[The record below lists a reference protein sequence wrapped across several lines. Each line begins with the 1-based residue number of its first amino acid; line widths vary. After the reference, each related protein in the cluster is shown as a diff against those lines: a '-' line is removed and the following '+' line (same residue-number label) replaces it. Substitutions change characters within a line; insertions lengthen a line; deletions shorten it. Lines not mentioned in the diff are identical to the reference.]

1 MMRAVV
7 TAPICPLMSGPSC
20 RCGRADEA
28 LGGMIVEVLEDT
40 GTAWRLVRTHYG
52 YTGYAPEEC
61 LLFGEET
68 AERWAFREKKVVL
81 RGTCDVLAFPDVAA
95 WPAASLVRG
104 DIVAPSGEERDGWQ
118 RVLLP
123 GGQEGYLRSSVLGQ
137 HHTAPVHKDEAAMRA
152 ALVGAALA
160 YRGAPYRWG
169 GKTPMGIDCSGLCSM
184 AYLLCGVIIW
194 RDAAIREG
202 YPIRPIPREK
212 MGPGDLLFFP
222 GHVAMYLGDGRYIHA
237 TARAGDDGVVINS
250 LHPGRAGYRADLAG
264 SLTAVGSIF

>member
-1 MMRAVV
+1 MRAVV
-7 TAPICPLMSGPSC
+7 TVPICPLMSGPSF

-28 LGGMIVEVLEDT
+28 LGGMVVEVLEDT
-40 GTAWRLVRTHYG
+40 GTAWRLVR
-52 YTGYAPEEC
+52 TGYAPEEC

-81 RGTCDVLAFPDVAA
+81 RGTCDVLAFPNVAA
-95 WPAASLVRG
+95 WPVASLVRG
-104 DIVAPSGEERDGWQ
+104 NLAAPKGEAKDGWQ

-123 GGQEGYLRSSVLGQ
+123 DGREGYLRASFLGQ
-137 HHTAPVHKDEAAMRA
+137 MYTSPVHQDETAMRA
-152 ALVGAALA
+152 ALVEAALA
-160 YRGAPYRWG
+160 YQGAPYRWG

-194 RDAAIREG
+194 RDAAIKEG
-202 YPIRPIPREK
+202 YPVRPIPREN

-250 LHPGRAGYRADLAG
+250 LCHDRAGYRADLAG
-264 SLTAVGSIF
+264 GLTAVGSIF

>member
-1 MMRAVV
+1 MRAVV
-7 TAPICPLMSGPSC
+7 TVPICPLMSGPSF
-20 RCGRADEA
+20 RCGQADEA
-28 LGGMIVEVLEDT
+28 LGGMVVEVLEDT

-61 LLFGEET
+61 LIFGEET
-68 AERWAFREKKVVL
+68 AARWARREKKVVL

-95 WPAASLVRG
+95 WPVASLVRG
-104 DIVAPSGEERDGWQ
+104 NLAAPKGEAKDGWQ

-123 GGQEGYLRSSVLGQ
+123 DGREGYLRASFLGQ
-137 HHTAPVHKDEAAMRA
+137 MYTSPVHQDETAMRA
-152 ALVGAALA
+152 ALVEAALA
-160 YRGAPYRWG
+160 YQGAPYRWG

-184 AYLLCGVIIW
+184 AYLLCGLVIW
-194 RDAAIREG
+194 RDAAIKEG
-202 YPIRPIPREK
+202 YPVRPIPREN

-250 LHPGRAGYRADLAG
+250 LCPGQAGYRADLAG

>member
-1 MMRAVV
+1 MRAVV
-7 TAPICPLMSGPSC
+7 IVPICPLMSGPSF

-28 LGGMIVEVLEDT
+28 LGGMVAEVLEDT

-81 RGTCDVLAFPDVAA
+81 RGTCDVLAFPNVAA
-95 WPAASLVRG
+95 WPVASLVRG
-104 DIVAPSGEERDGWQ
+104 NLAAPKGEEKDGWQ

-123 GGQEGYLRSSVLGQ
+123 GGQEGYLRSSFLGQ
-137 HHTAPVHKDEAAMRA
+137 HHTAPIHKDETAMRA
-152 ALVGAALA
+152 ALVEAALA
-160 YRGAPYRWG
+160 YQGAPYRWG

-184 AYLLCGVIIW
+184 AYLLCGVVIW
-194 RDAAIREG
+194 RDAAIKEG
-202 YPIRPIPREK
+202 YPIRPIPREN

-250 LHPGRAGYRADLAG
+250 LCHDRAGYRADLAG
-264 SLTAVGSIF
+264 GLTAVGSIF

>member
-1 MMRAVV
+1 MRAVV
-7 TAPICPLMSGPSC
+7 IVPICPLMSGASF

-28 LGGMIVEVLEDT
+28 LGGMVVEVLEDT

-68 AERWAFREKKVVL
+68 AERWAFRAKKVVL
-81 RGTCDVLAFPDVAA
+81 RGTCDVLAFPNVAA
-95 WPAASLVRG
+95 WPVASLVRG
-104 DIVAPSGEERDGWQ
+104 NLAAPKGEAKDGWQ

-123 GGQEGYLRSSVLGQ
+123 DGREGYLRASFLGQ
-137 HHTAPVHKDEAAMRA
+137 MYTSPVHQDETAMRA
-152 ALVGAALA
+152 ALVEAALA
-160 YRGAPYRWG
+160 YQGAPYRWG

-184 AYLLCGVIIW
+184 AYLLCGVVIW
-194 RDAAIREG
+194 RDAAIKEG
-202 YPIRPIPREK
+202 YPVRPIPREN

-250 LHPGRAGYRADLAG
+250 LCHDRAGYRADLAG
-264 SLTAVGSIF
+264 GLTAVGSIF

>member
-1 MMRAVV
+1 MRAVV
-7 TAPICPLMSGPSC
+7 TAAVCPLMSGPSC

-28 LGGMIVEVLEDT
+28 LGGMVVEVLEDT
-40 GTAWRLVRTHYG
+40 GTGWRLVRTHYG

-68 AERWAFREKKVVL
+68 AVRWAEREKQVVL
-81 RGTCDVLAFPDVAA
+81 RGLCDVLSAPEVAA
-95 WPAASLVRG
+95 WPVASLVRG
-104 DIVAPSGEERDGWQ
+104 DLVAPAGEARDGWQ

-123 GGQEGYLRSSVLGQ
+123 GGQEGYVRGSFLGQ
-137 HHTAPVHKDEAAMRA
+137 HHTRPVYEDREGMRA
-152 ALVGAALA
+152 ALVDAALA
-160 YRGAPYRWG
+160 YRGTHYRWG
-169 GKTPMGIDCSGLCSM
+169 GKTPLGIDCSGLCSM
-184 AYLLCGVIIW
+184 AYLLCGVVIW

-202 YPIRPIPREK
+202 YPIRPIPREN

-250 LHPGRAGYRADLAG
+250 LRPGRADYRADLAG
-264 SLTAVGSIF
+264 SLTAAGAIF

>member
-40 GTAWRLVRTHYG
+40 GTAWKLVRTHYG

-68 AERWAFREKKVVL
+68 AARWAFREKKVVL

-104 DIVAPSGEERDGWQ
+104 DIVAPSGEEREGWQ

-137 HHTAPVHKDEAAMRA
+137 LHTAPVHKDEAAMRA
-152 ALVGAALA
+152 ALVDAALA
-160 YRGAPYRWG
+160 YRGVSYRWG

-194 RDAAIREG
+194 
-202 YPIRPIPREK
+202 
-212 MGPGDLLFFP
+212 P

>member
-7 TAPICPLMSGPSC
+7 TDPICPLMSGPSC

-68 AERWAFREKKVVL
+68 AERWAGREKKVVL

-123 GGQEGYLRSSVLGQ
+123 GWQEGYLRSSVLGQ
-137 HHTAPVHKDEAAMRA
+137 LHTAPVHKDEAAMRA
-152 ALVGAALA
+152 ALVDAALA
-160 YRGAPYRWG
+160 YRGVSYRWG

>member
-61 LLFGEET
+61 LLFGEEA

-81 RGTCDVLAFPDVAA
+81 RGTCDVLAFPNVAA

-152 ALVGAALA
+152 ALVGGALA

-194 RDAAIREG
+194 RDAAIKEG

-250 LHPGRAGYRADLAG
+250 LHPGHAGYRADLAG

>member
-40 GTAWRLVRTHYG
+40 GTAWKLVRTHYG

-68 AERWAFREKKVVL
+68 AERWAGREKKVVL

-95 WPAASLVRG
+95 WPAAYLVRG

-123 GGQEGYLRSSVLGQ
+123 GGQEGYLRSSVL
-137 HHTAPVHKDEAAMRA
+137 E
-152 ALVGAALA
+152 
-160 YRGAPYRWG
+160 
-169 GKTPMGIDCSGLCSM
+169 I
-184 AYLLCGVIIW
+184 
-194 RDAAIREG
+194 
-202 YPIRPIPREK
+202 
-212 MGPGDLLFFP
+212 
-222 GHVAMYLGDGRYIHA
+222 
-237 TARAGDDGVVINS
+237 
-250 LHPGRAGYRADLAG
+250 GRASCRER
-264 SLTAVGSIF
+264 V